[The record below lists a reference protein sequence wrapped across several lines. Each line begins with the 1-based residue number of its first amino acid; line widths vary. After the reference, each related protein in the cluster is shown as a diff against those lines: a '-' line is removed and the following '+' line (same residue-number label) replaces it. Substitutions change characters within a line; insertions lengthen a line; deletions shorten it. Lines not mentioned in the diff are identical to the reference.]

1 MTDADAPASSESDP
15 PTSGALAPLGH
26 AARRAAASG
35 AKPGGPSAA
44 DLHLLAQAE
53 RRRGLKAG
61 PQAAE
66 TASSTY
72 AKAEWSGEAD
82 RRRPVGGAARK
93 RV

>member
-1 MTDADAPASSESDP
+1 MTDADAPASSESDS
-15 PTSGALAPLGH
+15 PTGGALVPLGQP
-26 AARRAAASG
+26 ARRAAAG
-35 AKPGGPSAA
+35 AEVGGPSAA

-66 TASSTY
+66 TASTTY

-82 RRRPVGGAARK
+82 RRRPVGGTARK